1 VNRTLLGD
9 DINLDKYSFIERL
22 KNITHEQINK
32 IIEEK
37 GKKGKKIRPIIFYDE
52 EGKIIK

>member
-1 VNRTLLGD
+1 MNRTLLGD